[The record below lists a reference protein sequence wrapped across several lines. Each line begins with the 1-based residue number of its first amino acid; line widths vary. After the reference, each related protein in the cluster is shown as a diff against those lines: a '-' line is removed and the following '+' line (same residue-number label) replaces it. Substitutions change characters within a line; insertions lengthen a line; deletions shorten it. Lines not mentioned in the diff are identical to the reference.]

1 VYFSVDRIRFVQN
14 RLVLILFAIVVVVAG
29 IAAAIFLSQPAGP
42 VLEAPAPVV
51 ATPKPTAAPVDA
63 PKPVAT
69 ATAPRPTT
77 APVPT
82 PEAAPTVGTL
92 VFESDVPDASVF
104 IDRVY
109 IGTAPITAHDVKPG
123 THALKLS
130 AAGYDGFAETIEV
143 TPGTKTLSY
152 KFKEVRLD
160 ATLAVVH
167 KHSIGSCTGTLR
179 ATPQGLTYD
188 TTNKDDGFT
197 VALPDL
203 ETFAVDYIAKN
214 LRVKIKKGK
223 SFNFTDPDG
232 KADRLQLFF
241 DVVDKARQ
249 RIIAG
254 K

>member
-1 VYFSVDRIRFVQN
+1 MQN
-14 RLVLILFAIVVVVAG
+14 RLVLILFAIVVLVFG
-29 IAAAIFLSQPAGP
+29 IAAAIYFMQPA
-42 VLEAPAPVV
+42 EAPPTSSAPVV
-51 ATPKPTAAPVDA
+51 AAPKPTATPVDA
-63 PKPVAT
+63 PKPAAT
-69 ATAPRPTT
+69 PAASKPTAAAPT
-77 APVPT
+77 PT
-82 PEAAPTVGTL
+82 PEAAPTTGTL
-92 VFESDVPDASVF
+92 VFESDVPDTSVF

-109 IGTAPITAHDVKPG
+109 IGTVPVTASDVKPG
-123 THALKLS
+123 THTLKLS

-167 KHSIGSCTGTLR
+167 KHAMGSCTGTLH
-179 ATPQGLTYD
+179 ATPQGLTYE
-188 TTNKDDGFT
+188 TTNKEDAFKAPLT
-197 VALPDL
+197 DL

-223 SFNFTDPDG
+223 SFTFTDPDG

-241 DVVDKARQ
+241 DVVEKARQ

>member
-1 VYFSVDRIRFVQN
+1 VGN
-14 RLVLILFAIVVVVAG
+14 RVAIILGVGVVVVLG
-29 IAAAIFLSQPAGP
+29 IAGAIYLMRPP
-42 VLEAPAPVV
+42 EEVAPASV
-51 ATPKPTAAPVDA
+51 AVAPKPTAAPVDA
-63 PKPVAT
+63 PKPAAT
-69 ATAPRPTT
+69 PAAPKPTAAAAPT
-77 APVPT
+77 PT
-82 PEAAPTVGTL
+82 PEAAPTMGTL
-92 VFESDVPDASVF
+92 VFESDVPDTSVF
-104 IDRVY
+104 IDRVF
-109 IGTAPITAHDVKPG
+109 IGTIPVTAQDVKPG

-167 KHSIGSCTGTLR
+167 KHAVGSCTGTLR
-179 ATPQGLTYD
+179 ATPKGLTYD

-214 LRVKIKKGK
+214 LRVKLKKGK

-241 DVVDKARQ
+241 DEVDKARQ
-249 RIIAG
+249 RIIGG